1 MAVVTLG
8 DKIKE
13 LRMAKGFS
21 LRSLAGKVLKSPPF
35 VSDIELGRRYPSDE
49 VLESIAQVLEVSF
62 DELKTL
68 DTRSSL
74 DDLKRLAQRDPEWG
88 LAFRAVA
95 NKAESLSPEEFLKLI
110 TDRKENP

>member
-13 LRMAKGFS
+13 LRMAKGLS
-21 LRSLAGKVLKSPPF
+21 LRSLAGKVQKSPPF

-49 VLESIAQVLEVSF
+49 VLQSIAQVLEVSF

-95 NKAESLSPEEFLKLI
+95 NKAESLSPKDFLKLI